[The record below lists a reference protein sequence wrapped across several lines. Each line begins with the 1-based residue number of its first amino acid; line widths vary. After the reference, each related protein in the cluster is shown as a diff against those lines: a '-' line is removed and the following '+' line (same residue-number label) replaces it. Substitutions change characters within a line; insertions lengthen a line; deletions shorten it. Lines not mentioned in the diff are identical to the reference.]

1 MNANAPKAT
10 RRTVLMGALAI
21 ACLAPVAKAQK
32 GNAPASE
39 EPTTM
44 KVRMT
49 FNGQTMVATL
59 SDNPSARD
67 FASMLPLELTIED
80 YGRNEKIVHLPR
92 KLTEESAGPFD
103 NERPG
108 DLCYFVPWG
117 NLALFYA
124 GYRWSNGLIRLGRMD
139 NWREALGN
147 RGSFPVRLTL
157 SAS

>member
-49 FNGQTMVATL
+49 FNDQTMVATL

-67 FASMLPLELTIED
+67 FASMLPLDLKID
-80 YGRNEKIVHLPR
+80 NYADNEKVVYLPR
-92 KLTEESAGPFD
+92 KLTEPASGPFH

-108 DLCYFVPWG
+108 DLCYFAPWG
-117 NLALFYA
+117 NLALFY
-124 GYRWSNGLIRLGRMD
+124 GDYRYSSGLIRLGRFDDGMV
-139 NWREALGN
+139 
-147 RGSFPVRLTL
+147 RGEFPIRIELV
-157 SAS
+157 